1 MSELR
6 DETGRIVAACEPQSS
21 DETAAALQRP
31 WSGVPPGGRGDTLI
45 KAEVRDEFKALSLA

>member
-31 WSGVPPGGRGDTLI
+31 WSGIPPRVRGDALI
-45 KAEVRDEFKALSLA
+45 KAEVRDEFKALGSA